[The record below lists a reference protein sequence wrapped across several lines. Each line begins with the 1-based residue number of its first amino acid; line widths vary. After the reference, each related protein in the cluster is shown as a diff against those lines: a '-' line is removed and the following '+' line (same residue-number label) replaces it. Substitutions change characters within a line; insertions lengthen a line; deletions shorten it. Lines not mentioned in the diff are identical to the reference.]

1 MVKSKETNTKPR
13 ISFDLLTSPSEEEAS
28 SISSLDNTNN
38 ESVRRKHSFSTLRKH
53 HRVSKRLNNAH
64 SQLIDKYK
72 IEKMA
77 VFQQN
82 HQIAL
87 ELDKHKQLIQFKNAE
102 LLEYQKDLFEH
113 KEYILEL
120 KRENETLLQSLKQVY
135 NVTKP
140 FMSIFSPHRRSSITS
155 NNTSVATESH
165 KTSIIAFDVP
175 TMNKMQ
181 QLELEN
187 NKKKD
192 KDVYDFDEDENNQV
206 VLPEFEVVEN
216 YGRMAKIVEEDEGE
230 EEEVIKTTKKPSN
243 KKKEG
248 KTLKKNVKGKHVSFE
263 KVDSDLVKQD
273 FTIYRDTNSIEE
285 IGECFE
291 TPPKNTY
298 YEELE
303 NRPVIVNN
311 LTKSKSKKVL
321 TPKNLNKNKKVLKDV
336 VDEDKKLND
345 EKQQSELIIQQVT
358 QSEEEEAI
366 TAPDKENDKRKSI
379 KKSSDRRRS
388 HVFSPFNQTDEQD
401 VPQPINVVEVENE
414 AVAIVVAEKPPMP
427 QNKKRVKKLVTTD
440 ENTKQPIS
448 NQKESKKDEEAES
461 SEDLILS
468 RRCGTKL
475 IIESDEEIELK
486 QDAEDSNKEVKLK
499 RSNNSKSKLKI
510 EEKSDEVLNTEI
522 LKPITNSPS
531 ELKVIRIRGGGK
543 AAPLASKGTKKPT
556 IPVETI
562 EQNQLNETYV
572 LSEKDPKEL
581 ILDNSLNGPLSSTSN
596 EIDVSSSSKNHL
608 SFTSTNGLSV
618 NCPPSVNSS
627 LNP

>member
-1 MVKSKETNTKPR
+1 
-13 ISFDLLTSPSEEEAS
+13 
-28 SISSLDNTNN
+28 
-38 ESVRRKHSFSTLRKH
+38 
-53 HRVSKRLNNAH
+53 
-64 SQLIDKYK
+64 
-72 IEKMA
+72 
-77 VFQQN
+77 
-82 HQIAL
+82 
-87 ELDKHKQLIQFKNAE
+87 
-102 LLEYQKDLFEH
+102 
-113 KEYILEL
+113 
-120 KRENETLLQSLKQVY
+120 
-135 NVTKP
+135 
-140 FMSIFSPHRRSSITS
+140 
-155 NNTSVATESH
+155 
-165 KTSIIAFDVP
+165 
-175 TMNKMQ
+175 
-181 QLELEN
+181 
-187 NKKKD
+187 
-192 KDVYDFDEDENNQV
+192 
-206 VLPEFEVVEN
+206 
-216 YGRMAKIVEEDEGE
+216 
-230 EEEVIKTTKKPSN
+230 
-243 KKKEG
+243 
-248 KTLKKNVKGKHVSFE
+248 
-263 KVDSDLVKQD
+263 
-273 FTIYRDTNSIEE
+273 
-285 IGECFE
+285 
-291 TPPKNTY
+291 
-298 YEELE
+298 
-303 NRPVIVNN
+303 
-311 LTKSKSKKVL
+311 
-321 TPKNLNKNKKVLKDV
+321 
-336 VDEDKKLND
+336 
-345 EKQQSELIIQQVT
+345 
-358 QSEEEEAI
+358 
-366 TAPDKENDKRKSI
+366 
-379 KKSSDRRRS
+379 
-388 HVFSPFNQTDEQD
+388 
-401 VPQPINVVEVENE
+401 
-414 AVAIVVAEKPPMP
+414 
-427 QNKKRVKKLVTTD
+427 VTTD